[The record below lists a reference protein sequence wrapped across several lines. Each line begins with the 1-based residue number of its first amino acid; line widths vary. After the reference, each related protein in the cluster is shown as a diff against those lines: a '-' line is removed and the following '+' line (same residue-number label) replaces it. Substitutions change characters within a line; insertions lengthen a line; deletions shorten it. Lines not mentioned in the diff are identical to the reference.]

1 MGCRQPGNANFG
13 WLQHFIYHLAPA
25 DKQVLCLQKAHSLPK
40 QRRRRNKKSAGRRR
54 LDRLYCKPAGKVVLN
69 TQIPAALWFMSRNRK
84 NGKFR
89 DRSKEILF
97 IDARNLGH
105 LINRRTKEL
114 THEDIMQIANTYHSW
129 RNKDGKYED
138 VPGFCMAAPITKV
151 KELDYVL
158 TPGRYVG
165 LPDDEDD
172 FDFAERFASLK
183 KELELQIAEEAKLN
197 EIIAANLKKIK
208 INE

>member
-1 MGCRQPGNANFG
+1 
-13 WLQHFIYHLAPA
+13 
-25 DKQVLCLQKAHSLPK
+25 
-40 QRRRRNKKSAGRRR
+40 
-54 LDRLYCKPAGKVVLN
+54 
-69 TQIPAALWFMSRNRK
+69 MSRNRK
-84 NGKFR
+84 GSSSIGGGGGGGFR

-129 RNKDGKYED
+129 RNKDGAYED
-138 VPGFCMAAPITKV
+138 IAGFCMAAPISKV

-183 KELELQIAEEAKLN
+183 KELELQIAEEANLN
-197 EIIAANLKKIK
+197 EIITANLKKIK
-208 INE
+208 ING